1 MGAGIGRPQF
11 GNVEDVVTRF
21 TSPES
26 TESTEEETAD
36 QSAATTES
44 EGDQDVNADAQ
55 DSEDESTEDTEE
67 ETGDSEDTGSEE
79 DTDTAPDVDA
89 TDTESETSDTLTAEE
104 INELAGAY
112 GDEFLSSPNIQAKID
127 AAVKARVDVS
137 VRDNQQVVSDNQQ
150 TDALVQQGRTAI
162 DGIRQAVKA
171 AGEELGK
178 ASRSEDFQPTVMDD
192 GSLTTHLSNYGSA
205 IQADVARVFDTA
217 IDVGFNEIFSELPE
231 LSETQVGELNDIRN
245 THNRMSG
252 DPNQARAAE
261 QWRVTQL
268 ARFVLGRAVELGA
281 TQERQRVEGKKT
293 VAERITKKNAVKAAA
308 AANARNGRKPPA
320 SGKSTPETTGQPSM
334 ELYRKLKAEGKTKEA
349 NDVALALSRR

>member
-1 MGAGIGRPQF
+1 MGAGIGKPQF

-21 TSPES
+21 TTPD
-26 TESTEEETAD
+26 STEEETAD
-36 QSAATTES
+36 QSAATAES
-44 EGDQDVNADAQ
+44 EEDQDGNADAQ
-55 DSEDESTEDTEE
+55 DSEDESTEDTEDA
-67 ETGDSEDTGSEE
+67 GDADDGSEGDE
-79 DTDTAPDVDA
+79 ETAPDADA
-89 TDTESETSDTLTAEE
+89 TDTESDSDTLNAEE

-112 GDEFLSSPNIQAKID
+112 GDEFLNTPAMQAKID

-192 GSLTTHLSNYGSA
+192 GAITTHLSNYGSA

-217 IDVGFNEIFSELPE
+217 IDVGFNEIFSEMPE
-231 LSETQVGELNDIRN
+231 LSETQVGELNDIRT

-252 DPNQARAAE
+252 DPNQARVAE

-268 ARFVLGRAVELGA
+268 ARFVLSRAVELGA

-308 AANARNGRKPPA
+308 AANAASGKKPPA
-320 SGKSTPETTGQPSM
+320 TGRSTPETTGQPSM
-334 ELYRKLKAEGKTKEA
+334 ELYRQLKAQGKTKEA

>member
-11 GNVEDVVTRF
+11 GNVEDVVIRPAT
-21 TSPES
+21 TDD
-26 TESTEEETAD
+26 ETTD
-36 QSAATTES
+36 QSAVTTES
-44 EGDQDVNADAQ
+44 EEDQDVNADAQ
-55 DSEDESTEDTEE
+55 DSRDESTEDTEDVGE
-67 ETGDSEDTGSEE
+67 ADDGSEE
-79 DTDTAPDVDA
+79 DEATAPDEDA
-89 TDTESETSDTLTAEE
+89 TDTVPDSDTLTSEE

-112 GDEFLSSPNIQAKID
+112 GDEFLSTPAMQAKID

-137 VRDNQQVVSDNQQ
+137 VRENQQAVSDNQQ
-150 TDALVQQGRTAI
+150 TDTLVEQGRTAI
-162 DGIRQAVKA
+162 EGIRQAVKA

-178 ASRSEDFQPTVMDD
+178 ASRSEDFSPTVMDD

-252 DPNQARAAE
+252 DPAQARAAE

-268 ARFVLGRAVELGA
+268 ARFVLGRAVELGSA
-281 TQERQRVEGKKT
+281 QERQRVEGKKT
-293 VAERITKKNAVKAAA
+293 VSDKIVKKNAVKAAA
-308 AANARNGRKPPA
+308 AANASKGKMPPA
-320 SGKSTPETTGQPSM
+320 SGSTTPDTSSGQPSM
-334 ELYRKLKAEGKTKEA
+334 DLYRKLKAAGKTKEA